1 MRRAAVLLVAL
12 LLAAC
17 TAEQAHRAA
26 ASACR
31 ASPNT
36 CTEPEAIPASRSP
49 GL

>member
-1 MRRAAVLLVAL
+1 MRSAAAVLLAL

-31 ASPNT
+31 ASPNS
-36 CTEPEAIPASRSP
+36 CAEPDAIPASRSP